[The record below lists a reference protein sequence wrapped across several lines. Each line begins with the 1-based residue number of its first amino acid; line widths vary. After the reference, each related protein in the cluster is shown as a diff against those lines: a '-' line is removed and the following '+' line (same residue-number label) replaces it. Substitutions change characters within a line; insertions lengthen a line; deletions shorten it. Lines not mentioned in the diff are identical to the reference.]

1 GFPAWDGYIDA
12 VEVSADRYAA
22 SDDLPDR
29 GAGWASVHRPHGRR
43 WHPGELVRLPALARS
58 LERLATAGFDD
69 LYEGELAARQCAGL
83 AAAGSPITA
92 TDLRAQSATWEEP
105 IGLDYRGVRATSHP
119 PNSSG
124 VIALEI
130 IGVLARFEPP
140 PAAAFGPS
148 GVDDA
153 RWIHLGIE
161 ASKLAM
167 ADRDALLAD
176 PAHTED
182 PT

>member
-1 GFPAWDGYIDA
+1 
-12 VEVSADRYAA
+12 
-22 SDDLPDR
+22 
-29 GAGWASVHRPHGRR
+29 R
-43 WHPGELVRLPALARS
+43 WRPGEVVRLPALARS
-58 LERLATAGFDD
+58 LERLARAGFDD

-83 AAAGSPITA
+83 AADGSAITA
-92 TDLRAQSATWEEP
+92 EDLRAQGATWEEP
-105 IGLDYRGVRATSHP
+105 IGIDYRGVRATSHP

-130 IGVLARFEPP
+130 LGILSRFEPP
-140 PAAAFGPS
+140 PRAAFGAS

-176 PAHTED
+176 PAHG
-182 PT
+182 